1 VTGPIP
7 VRSIL
12 YLTNN
17 KMSFFDRLIEK
28 ADEMERA
35 EKAEADKQ
43 ARNLAN
49 LWLAKTPVQTKY
61 EYLSVRFSLKGYG
74 QTQELYWMTINGV
87 GGVPWSLLPE
97 MLEVMGNNGWT
108 LVTHTTVSD
117 AVILAGTAYGEHSA
131 TQHMTF
137 SRPQA

>member
-1 VTGPIP
+1 
-7 VRSIL
+7 
-12 YLTNN
+12 
-17 KMSFFDRLIEK
+17 MSFFDRLIEK

-35 EKAEADKQ
+35 EKAETDKQ

-108 LVTHTTVSD
+108 LVTHTS
-117 AVILAGTAYGEHSA
+117 AQAGFQSGGANYGDNSA

-137 SRPQA
+137 SRPQS

>member
-1 VTGPIP
+1 
-7 VRSIL
+7 
-12 YLTNN
+12 
-17 KMSFFDRLIEK
+17 MSFFDK
-28 ADEMERA
+28 MNDWADEVEKNAKDLA
-35 EKAEADKQ
+35 EKQLREATAKIEH
-43 ARNLAN
+43 
-49 LWLAKTPVQTKY
+49 LWVSKKPVQTKY

-108 LVTHTTVSD
+108 LVTHTS
-117 AVILAGTAYGEHSA
+117 AQAGLQSGGANYGDCSA

-137 SRPQA
+137 SRPQS

>member
-1 VTGPIP
+1 
-7 VRSIL
+7 
-12 YLTNN
+12 
-17 KMSFFDRLIEK
+17 MSFFDK
-28 ADEMERA
+28 MNDWADEVEKTAKAQA
-35 EKAEADKQ
+35 EKQLREATAKIEH
-43 ARNLAN
+43 
-49 LWLAKTPVQTKY
+49 LWVSKTPVQTKY

-117 AVILAGTAYGEHSA
+117 PVILAGTAYGEHSA

-137 SRPQA
+137 SRPQS